1 MYNMDVSVG
10 SYKVRLEILILMTVL
25 LWIIFGSL
33 LCGCCQVNLREGLD
47 TNKVLKY
54 KSYSTNSNSTNN
66 NSSSSS
72 SSSPSTTREGFAN
85 GNRTTTGPIFA
96 DAKGPDYIMNPSTWS
111 AQALT
116 YTAGS
121 TPSQGVKDI
130 WDRPKQPIPLPEN
143 ELDMFAT
150 TGFKPECCPNAYSNS
165 TGCACMT
172 TDQYNYL
179 KSRGGNNVPYSEY

>member
-1 MYNMDVSVG
+1 MEVSMG
-10 SYKVRLEILILMTVL
+10 SYKIRLEMLVLMLVL
-25 LWIIFGSL
+25 LWILFGSL
-33 LCGCCQVNLREGLD
+33 LCGCCKVSVFEGLA
-47 TNKVLKY
+47 
-54 KSYSTNSNSTNN
+54 NN
-66 NSSSSS
+66 NAKKT
-72 SSSPSTTREGFAN
+72 STPKVTEGFAN
-85 GNRTTTGPIFA
+85 SNRTTTGPIFA

-116 YTAGS
+116 YSSGS
-121 TPSQGVKDI
+121 TPSQGVKSI

-143 ELDMFAT
+143 QLDMFAT

>member
-1 MYNMDVSVG
+1 MYNMEVSFG
-10 SYKVRLEILILMTVL
+10 SYKIRLEMLVLMVVL
-25 LWIIFGSL
+25 VWIIFGSL
-33 LCGCCQVNLREGLD
+33 LCGCCRVSIFEGLANY
-47 TNKVLKY
+47 NKAVVK
-54 KSYSTNSNSTNN
+54 KTSVTNSNSTNKSST
-66 NSSSSS
+66 SSS
-72 SSSPSTTREGFAN
+72 TTTPKVPMEGFA
-85 GNRTTTGPIFA
+85 NRTTTGPVFA

-116 YTAGS
+116 YSSGS
-121 TPSQGVKDI
+121 TPSEGVKSI

>member
-1 MYNMDVSVG
+1 MELSMG
-10 SYKVRLEILILMTVL
+10 SYKIRLEILILMSVL

-33 LCGCCQVNLREGLD
+33 LCGCCKVNLLEGLENEIRKKAGAIAIKQANNEND
-47 TNKVLKY
+47 T
-54 KSYSTNSNSTNN
+54 TTETTT
-66 NSSSSS
+66 
-72 SSSPSTTREGFAN
+72 STTTEGFTN

-96 DAKGPDYIMNPSTWS
+96 DAHGPDYIMNPSTWS

-116 YTAGS
+116 YSQGS
-121 TPSQGVKDI
+121 TPSQGVKTI

-143 ELDMFAT
+143 ELDIFAT
-150 TGFKPECCPNAYSNS
+150 TAFKPECCPNAYSNS

-172 TDQYNYL
+172 MDQYNYM

>member
-1 MYNMDVSVG
+1 MYNMDVSIG
-10 SYKVRLEILILMTVL
+10 SYKIRLEMLILMLVL

-33 LCGCCQVNLREGLD
+33 LCGCCKVSVFEGLASGNYNNVV
-47 TNKVLKY
+47 TKKALV
-54 KSYSTNSNSTNN
+54 TNSNSTS
-66 NSSSSS
+66 NSST
-72 SSSPSTTREGFAN
+72 SSPTNTEPFT
-85 GNRTTTGPIFA
+85 NRTTTGPIFA

-116 YTAGS
+116 YSQGS
-121 TPSQGVKDI
+121 TPSQGVKEI
-130 WDRPKQPIPLPEN
+130 WDRPKQPVPLPEN

>member
-1 MYNMDVSVG
+1 MYKMEVSIG
-10 SYKVRLEILILMTVL
+10 SYKFRLEMLVLMLVLI
-25 LWIIFGSL
+25 WIIFGNL
-33 LCGCCQVNLREGLD
+33 LCGCCRVSLFEGLENND
-47 TNKVLKY
+47 AKDKIKKATLLNNYATKLTNEE
-54 KSYSTNSNSTNN
+54 TTTTTEGFTNN
-66 NSSSSS
+66 S
-72 SSSPSTTREGFAN
+72 
-85 GNRTTTGPIFA
+85 RTNTGPIFA
-96 DAKGPDYIMNPSTWS
+96 DAHGPDYIMNPSTWS

-121 TPSQGVKDI
+121 TPSQGVKEI

-143 ELDMFAT
+143 ELDIFAT

-172 TDQYNYL
+172 NDQYNYL